1 MTTNPEVDRLYAA
14 WRRLGVNFAVASCTE
29 MVEVEPLILATA
41 TVAGADER
49 LTICA
54 ISWLVRYHSF
64 VDGRRLSEL
73 TRDSAPSVRTY
84 LGIMLS
90 LAIEA
95 PDGGAGRAPQY
106 EAALAHCKPLRR
118 PRALYD
124 NIEAL
129 PAFRDWARTHSLPVY
144 RRWGFW
150 HDDVTLKLVSVHP
163 LAQILKVPELRARA
177 LCGPSIEA
185 VLIAL
190 AMDGITNAR
199 ALSRDI
205 GVSYAAAHAAVERL
219 VGRGLLLRH
228 RNGVRQ
234 ELSPSAFAVNALK
247 VET

>member
-1 MTTNPEVDRLYAA
+1 MTTNPEVNRLYAA
-14 WRRLGVNFAVASCTE
+14 WRRLGVNFSVASCTD

-49 LTICA
+49 LTTCA
-54 ISWLVRYHSF
+54 ISWLARYHSF

-73 TRDSAPSVRTY
+73 TRDSTPSVRSY

-95 PDGGAGRAPQY
+95 PDGAGRAPQY

-163 LAQILKVPELRARA
+163 LARILKVPELRARA

-185 VLIAL
+185 AFIAH
-190 AMDGITNAR
+190 AMDRITNAR
-199 ALSRDI
+199 SLSRDI

-247 VET
+247 VES